1 MSDNDIATFLKEN
14 PQLLEC
20 NKCNGGCCTD
30 TVYRKFSENL
40 STCMEALLCDQV
52 PVPPLDLAALDD
64 NFKEI
69 DGKVDKFMCY
79 REECCYGNH
88 ASLAHS
94 ADGPTTTRHMC
105 GWDAVFSYLP
115 LHERIE
121 KDAETLEETIYK
133 VRACPDEYNFPGKVT
148 WMDFIKVSLKC

>member
-1 MSDNDIATFLKEN
+1 MSDNAIAIFLKEN
-14 PQLLEC
+14 PQVLEC
-20 NKCNGGCCTD
+20 NTCNGVCCTD

-52 PVPPLDLAALDD
+52 PVPPLDLVALDD

-69 DGKVDKFMCY
+69 DGKVDILMCY
-79 REECCYGNH
+79 REECCCGNH
-88 ASLAHS
+88 VSLARS
-94 ADGPTTTRHMC
+94 ADGATTTRHMC
-105 GWDAVFSYLP
+105 GWDSVFSSLP

-133 VRACPDEYNFPGKVT
+133 VRACPDEYNFPCKVT
-148 WMDFIKVSLKC
+148 WMDFIKVSLKY